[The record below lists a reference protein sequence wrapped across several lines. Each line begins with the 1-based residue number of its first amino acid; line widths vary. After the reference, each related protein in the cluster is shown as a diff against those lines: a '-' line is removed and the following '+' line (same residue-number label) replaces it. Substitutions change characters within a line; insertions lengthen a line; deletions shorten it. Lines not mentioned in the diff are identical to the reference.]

1 MVDVAGTVV
10 LQTSR
15 WSGDHRTVTGGGA
28 GGGGAEPRPS
38 DRITPVIG
46 GRGLDGTGGTHGNSY
61 WPCHDHVIGPRFR
74 RSRLAYRHETTIDAD
89 GRRRRSL
96 FDILPTALGRDQQ
109 QQQMTIDQEGSFPF
123 FFFGGAGGGAR
134 GVASVCLCFFFV
146 GRVCVGRGS
155 ITSRRV
161 VYEALGRRRP
171 HLIWRDPTPTLYL
184 VFFVFFTE
192 FCCLDHV
199 WICLVVRLHV
209 GSTVTEFYRVFHRI
223 WRLF

>member
-1 MVDVAGTVV
+1 MAVFFCQVPVPKWWT
-10 LQTSR
+10 LLER
-15 WSGDHRTVTGGGA
+15 WSCRPAGGLETTERLRGGGVGGGGA

-46 GRGLDGTGGTHGNSY
+46 GRGLDGTGGTHGNFY

-123 FFFGGAGGGAR
+123 FFWWGR
-134 GVASVCLCFFFV
+134 GRCPGRCECVSVFFFCWS
-146 GRVCVGRGS
+146 GLC
-155 ITSRRV
+155 
-161 VYEALGRRRP
+161 RP
-171 HLIWRDPTPTLYL
+171 WIDNVTPG
-184 VFFVFFTE
+184 
-192 FCCLDHV
+192 CL
-199 WICLVVRLHV
+199 
-209 GSTVTEFYRVFHRI
+209 
-223 WRLF
+223 